1 MTSEREERAARAER
15 HLREH
20 AIDSRQRRWFWAR
33 TAIACWLWA
42 LPGFVAAAWAFHT
55 TDPELGAILFNT
67 GMVLVPAAVLT
78 VLARAI
84 HVAMDR
90 GWL

>member
-1 MTSEREERAARAER
+1 MARAER
-15 HLREH
+15 HLRES
-20 AIDSRQRRWFWAR
+20 AADARQRRWFWVR

-42 LPGFVAAAWAFHT
+42 LPGFVTAAWAFHT
-55 TDPELGAILFNT
+55 TDPELGTILFSA

>member
-1 MTSEREERAARAER
+1 MTSDREERAARAER

-20 AIDSRQRRWFWAR
+20 EADSRERRWFWVR

-42 LPGFVAAAWAFHT
+42 LPGFVTAAWAFHT
-55 TDPELGAILFNT
+55 SDPALGEILLGA

-84 HVAMDR
+84 HVAMER